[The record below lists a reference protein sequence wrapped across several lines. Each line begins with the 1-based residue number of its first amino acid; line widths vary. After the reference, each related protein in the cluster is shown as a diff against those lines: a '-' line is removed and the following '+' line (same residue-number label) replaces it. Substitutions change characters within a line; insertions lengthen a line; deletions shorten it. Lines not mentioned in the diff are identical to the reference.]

1 MSTTTTKEL
10 NTNQK
15 ACLVLEDVFKELID
29 LSEGKR
35 ELTDKYPLVLHS
47 NMLRINGII
56 KNIVEREE
64 KLPLQYSDLMTGHLD
79 DLDQFSEDLDKIAK
93 NLKEIIFNCKSDSLE
108 KILTQLDNLLDDLAQ
123 IVDCDGGE

>member
-10 NTNQK
+10 NTDRK
-15 ACLVLEDVFKELID
+15 AYLVLEDILKELIE

-47 NMLRINGII
+47 NMLRLNGII

-64 KLPLQYSDLMTGHLD
+64 KLPLQYSDLMTGH
-79 DLDQFSEDLDKIAK
+79 
-93 NLKEIIFNCKSDSLE
+93 
-108 KILTQLDNLLDDLAQ
+108 
-123 IVDCDGGE
+123 

>member
-1 MSTTTTKEL
+1 MSATTTKEL
-10 NTNQK
+10 NTNQR
-15 ACLVLEDVFKELID
+15 AYLVLEDVFKELIE

-47 NMLRINGII
+47 NMLRLNNII

-79 DLDQFSEDLDKIAK
+79 DLDQFSEDLEKIAK

-123 IVDCDGGE
+123 IVDGDGGE

>member
-15 ACLVLEDVFKELID
+15 ACLVLKNVFKELTE

-47 NMLRINGII
+47 NMLRLNGII

-79 DLDQFSEDLDKIAK
+79 DLEEIADDLKK
-93 NLKEIIFNCKSDSLE
+93 IIFNCKSDSLE

>member
-1 MSTTTTKEL
+1 MSATTTKEL
-10 NTNQK
+10 NTNRR
-15 ACLVLEDVFKELID
+15 AYLVLEDVFKELME

-47 NMLRINGII
+47 NMLRINGIVKDI
-56 KNIVEREE
+56 K
-64 KLPLQYSDLMTGHLD
+64 TGHSDVLNEFQLD
-79 DLDQFSEDLDKIAK
+79 LIYIAK
-93 NLKEIIFNCKSDSLE
+93 TLKEIIFDCKSDSLE

>member
-1 MSTTTTKEL
+1 MSTATKEL
-10 NTNQK
+10 NTNQR
-15 ACLVLEDVFKELID
+15 AYLVLEDVFKELIE

-47 NMLRINGII
+47 NMLRINDII
-56 KNIVEREE
+56 KREE

-79 DLDQFSEDLDKIAK
+79 DLDQFSEDLGKIAK
-93 NLKEIIFNCKSDSLE
+93 NLKKIIFNCKSDSLE
-108 KILTQLDNLLDDLAQ
+108 KILAQLNDLLNDLTL